1 MKYKFG
7 KVGGILGSRVLENG
21 DLASEYIGQ
30 RKVDQKS
37 EYQIKN
43 LVIQKTL
50 GNFFKC

>member
-37 EYQIKN
+37 EYQIKKSSN
-43 LVIQKTL
+43 SKNIGQLL
-50 GNFFKC
+50 